1 MSISEDFSN
10 RGFEPQGTVLA
21 QRLEA
26 WKNLQDAST
35 WDGMLSMYP
44 EPQDVTKKPRTAMTV
59 PPVVGTSLPPRPRCC
74 PLQETPSNGSQPE
87 VRPADE
93 EEGSYGRLGQSP
105 PASKG
110 RKRKKD
116 PQDARSE
123 LGRSRRK
130 FGPMWKRRGEG
141 APRNRQRPRYFCSE
155 PWGVVTMGYPNPP
168 GFEMGGSIPHFI
180 ALLHNLSS
188 CMDITATDVQKVFKR
203 LEACAPHYHS
213 MKLSH
218 DCASGA
224 RLCRGVPAE
233 CIEYNA
239 VYTILHYLADVDFL
253 SGQGR
258 LLWEPHLS
266 YTSVFLPLG
275 QSTMAMAYFKDLEE
289 YGHLEDDVTQ
299 VVGMELGLKH
309 ALFDEY
315 LLHDTV
321 YVALA
326 GVTVLAAMWAYTQ
339 SFLVTAVTCMAVV
352 FSLGTAYFLYTTV
365 FRISF
370 FPFMNVL
377 TLTIA
382 IGIGAYIAFIYCKTW
397 GAAKA
402 EKNSGTLVKL
412 VRDTLHHA
420 CLSML
425 VTSVTTAAAFFA
437 SCVSSITAVRCFGL
451 FAGTAVLASFFFTVT
466 WLPAALIVAEKWCFS
481 TCCLCVPPFGVYLP
495 RLKRFCAC
503 APSPAPPCG
512 ASITGLSE
520 AARVFYDKLLS
531 CIVIR
536 LRWFWLLSLA
546 LVAAGGAVAIF
557 VHPRLRLLE
566 SPEF

>member
-1 MSISEDFSN
+1 M
-10 RGFEPQGTVLA
+10 GFEPQGTVLA

-74 PLQETPSNGSQPE
+74 PLAMTERYLQRPMGIIVWQKTKMNTLQQETPSNGSQPE

-155 PWGVVTMGYPNPP
+155 PWANERALTPAKLARYFMQKAVAIALCKYHSAWKSSKLSLLTPLSSKPRARGLRSGGSRSEPVHAGGAAFHLSDRP
-168 GFEMGGSIPHFI
+168 GCSPTPHSLRPICERVSPHRCCTSRSIPHFI

-253 SGQGR
+253 APRQNDSSSAQSGQGR

-275 QSTMAMAYFKDLEE
+275 QSTMAMAYFKDLEDFCCKTS
-289 YGHLEDDVTQ
+289 LSFVVQ

-382 IGIGAYIAFIYCKTW
+382 I
-397 GAAKA
+397 
-402 EKNSGTLVKL
+402 
-412 VRDTLHHA
+412 
-420 CLSML
+420 
-425 VTSVTTAAAFFA
+425 
-437 SCVSSITAVRCFGL
+437 
-451 FAGTAVLASFFFTVT
+451 AVLAPGTPKTLV
-466 WLPAALIVAEKWCFS
+466 
-481 TCCLCVPPFGVYLP
+481 
-495 RLKRFCAC
+495 
-503 APSPAPPCG
+503 
-512 ASITGLSE
+512 
-520 AARVFYDKLLS
+520 LL
-531 CIVIR
+531 
-536 LRWFWLLSLA
+536 
-546 LVAAGGAVAIF
+546 
-557 VHPRLRLLE
+557 
-566 SPEF
+566 